1 MKKMMVLIAFLLLFS
16 SCAQLNQDFPDS
28 LEGQV
33 LVLGNSITQ
42 DGRYVSVIEYEL
54 FQRFPDKDFDIVSI
68 GLSSETVS
76 GLTEPGHPYPRP
88 CLHDRLNA
96 ALAKLPPSTVVACY
110 GMNDGIYH
118 PQSEKRFQAYKDGVL
133 KLIERAQQINARLI
147 LLTPPVFDAKV
158 IPDKVVD
165 QDAEKFGYSSPFRNY
180 NNVLQDYSQWFLS
193 LDKPNVQV
201 IDINGPM
208 LDYLQEKRQQNPDFA
223 LSDDG
228 VHPNLAGHVLMAQKF
243 LRGLKVP
250 IKDEDPVKKAQRL
263 RQSELFKIVNKRR
276 HTLSMAWLV
285 DIGFDKPGEY
295 DAMPVEDAKAMAL
308 AWRQKI
314 RRMIENKNSN

>member
-16 SCAQLNQDFPDS
+16 SCV
-28 LEGQV
+28 QV
-33 LVLGNSITQ
+33 VQNVPENLKGRVLFLGDSITQ

-54 FQRFPDKDFDIVSI
+54 FQRYPDKEFNIVSI

-88 CLHDRLNA
+88 CLFDRLNA
-96 ALAKLPPSTVVACY
+96 ALAKLPPSTIVACY

-118 PQSEKRFQAYKDGVL
+118 PQSEERFQAYKDGIL
-133 KLIERAQQINARLI
+133 KLIERAQQINANVI
-147 LLTPPVFDAKV
+147 LLTPPIFDAQV
-158 IPDKVVD
+158 IPDNVVGK
-165 QDAEKFGYSSPFRNY
+165 DAEKFGYSSPFKHY
-180 NNVLQDYSQWFLS
+180 NHVLQDYSQWLLS

-208 LDYLQEKRQQNPDFA
+208 LDYIQEKRRQNPDFA

-228 VHPNLAGHVLMAQKF
+228 VHPNLAGHVLMAQEF
-243 LRGLKVP
+243 LRGLEIP
-250 IKDEDPVKKAQRL
+250 IKDKDPVEKAQEL
-263 RQSELFKIVNKRR
+263 RQSELFKLVNNRR

-314 RRMIENKNSN
+314 RRMIENEKSN